1 VKTQLLTDRSLSLKY
16 LSSNTT
22 TNTYTQIKTD
32 WSTKENEMSDPTYT
46 PTNAANDLST
56 LGDSITRAGIHGIRF
71 TTATVLGWIGAMKFT
86 AYEAGAIEGLVASSP
101 LTNWLYSVFSL
112 QGASN
117 LIGTAEIATAALIV
131 IGAKFP
137 KAALLGALGAVATFL
152 VTASLLF
159 TAPVTEP
166 SLGGFPAL
174 SVVPGQFL
182 LKDIVL
188 LAAAVFLAGDAV
200 KRIARDS

>member
-1 VKTQLLTDRSLSLKY
+1 
-16 LSSNTT
+16 
-22 TNTYTQIKTD
+22 
-32 WSTKENEMSDPTYT
+32 
-46 PTNAANDLST
+46 
-56 LGDSITRAGIHGIRF
+56 
-71 TTATVLGWIGAMKFT
+71 
-86 AYEAGAIEGLVASSP
+86 LVASSP

-117 LIGTAEIATAALIV
+117 LIGATEIAVAALI
-131 IGAKFP
+131 IAGAKFP

-152 VTASLLF
+152 VTASFLF

-200 KRIARDS
+200 KRIARES

>member
-1 VKTQLLTDRSLSLKY
+1 
-16 LSSNTT
+16 
-22 TNTYTQIKTD
+22 
-32 WSTKENEMSDPTYT
+32 MSDAIYSPA
-46 PTNAANDLST
+46 NASNELKA
-56 LGDSITRAGIHGIRF
+56 LGDSISSAGVQGIRF

-101 LTNWLYSVFSL
+101 LTNWLYSAFSL

-117 LIGTAEIATAALIV
+117 LIGATEIAVAALI
-131 IGAKFP
+131 IAGAKFP
-137 KAALLGALGAVATFL
+137 KAALLGALGAVVTFL
-152 VTASLLF
+152 VTASFLF

-188 LAAAVFLAGDAV
+188 LAAAVFLAGDAL
-200 KRIARDS
+200 KRIARES

>member
-1 VKTQLLTDRSLSLKY
+1 
-16 LSSNTT
+16 
-22 TNTYTQIKTD
+22 
-32 WSTKENEMSDPTYT
+32 MSDATYA
-46 PTNAANDLST
+46 PANDSNELNA
-56 LGDSITRAGIHGIRF
+56 LGDSISNAGVQGIRF

-117 LIGTAEIATAALIV
+117 FIGATEIAVAALIV
-131 IGAKFP
+131 AGAKFP
-137 KAALLGALGAVATFL
+137 KAALLGALGAMATFL
-152 VTASLLF
+152 VTASFLF

-188 LAAAVFLAGDAV
+188 LAAAIFLAGDAV
-200 KRIARDS
+200 KRIARES

>member
-1 VKTQLLTDRSLSLKY
+1 
-16 LSSNTT
+16 
-22 TNTYTQIKTD
+22 
-32 WSTKENEMSDPTYT
+32 MSDTTYS
-46 PTNAANDLST
+46 PANASEELNA
-56 LGDSITRAGIHGIRF
+56 LGDGISNAGVQGLRF

-101 LTNWLYSVFSL
+101 LTSWLYSVFSL

-117 LIGTAEIATAALIV
+117 LIGATEIAVAALI
-131 IGAKFP
+131 IAGAKFP
-137 KAALLGALGAVATFL
+137 KAALLGALGAVVTFL
-152 VTASLLF
+152 VTASFLF

-188 LAAAVFLAGDAV
+188 LAAAVFLAGDAL
-200 KRIARDS
+200 KRIARES

>member
-1 VKTQLLTDRSLSLKY
+1 M
-16 LSSNTT
+16 
-22 TNTYTQIKTD
+22 TYTANQ
-32 WSTKENEMSDPTYT
+32 PR
-46 PTNAANDLST
+46 AASYAQLGERLSA
-56 LGDSITRAGIHGIRF
+56 AGVHGLRF
-71 TTATVLGWIGAMKFT
+71 TTATVLAWIGAMKFS

-101 LTNWLYSVFSL
+101 LTSWLYSVFSL

-117 LIGTAEIATAALIV
+117 LIGLAEIVTAALIV
-131 IGAKFP
+131 LGTRFP
-137 KAALLGALGAVATFL
+137 IAALAGALGALATFL
-152 VTASLLF
+152 VTASFLL

-188 LAAAVFLAGDAV
+188 LAAAVLLTGDALR
-200 KRIARDS
+200 RISKTL

>member
-1 VKTQLLTDRSLSLKY
+1 MSASQ
-16 LSSNTT
+16 
-22 TNTYTQIKTD
+22 TNTAYAAADIARFGDQV
-32 WSTKENEMSDPTYT
+32 
-46 PTNAANDLST
+46 TNIGNHALR
-56 LGDSITRAGIHGIRF
+56 ITS
-71 TTATVLGWIGAMKFT
+71 ATVLGWIGAMKFT
-86 AYEAGAIEGLVASSP
+86 TYEAGAIEGLVASSP

-117 LIGTAEIATAALIV
+117 LIGTTEIATAALLLL
-131 IGAKFP
+131 GFKFP
-137 KAALLGALGAVATFL
+137 KLGLLGAIGALLTFF
-152 VTASLLF
+152 VTSSLLF

-188 LAAAVFLAGDAV
+188 LAGALFLTGDALR
-200 KRIARDS
+200 RIARNS

>member
-1 VKTQLLTDRSLSLKY
+1 MSDA
-16 LSSNTT
+16 
-22 TNTYTQIKTD
+22 TYTSAPSAD
-32 WSTKENEMSDPTYT
+32 EL
-46 PTNAANDLST
+46 NA
-56 LGDSITRAGIHGIRF
+56 LGDKITAAGVHGIRF

-117 LIGTAEIATAALIV
+117 LIGTTEIITAVLLV
-131 IGAKFP
+131 VGAKFP
-137 KAALLGALGAVATFL
+137 KAALLGALGAIATFF
-152 VTASLLF
+152 VTSSLLL

-200 KRIARDS
+200 KRIARDA

>member
-1 VKTQLLTDRSLSLKY
+1 MSTAHN
-16 LSSNTT
+16 NTT
-22 TNTYTQIKTD
+22 FTSSRNITH
-32 WSTKENEMSDPTYT
+32 
-46 PTNAANDLST
+46 
-56 LGDSITRAGIHGIRF
+56 LGDTVTHVSIHALRL

-112 QGASN
+112 QGTSN
-117 LIGTAEIATAALIV
+117 FIGTTEIATAALLLL
-131 IGAKFP
+131 GFKFP
-137 KAALLGALGAVATFL
+137 KLGLLGALGALLTFFI
-152 VTASLLF
+152 TSSLLF

-174 SVVPGQFL
+174 SVVPGQFV

-188 LAAAVFLAGDAV
+188 LAAALFLTGNAL
-200 KRIARDS
+200 KQIAKDN

>member
-1 VKTQLLTDRSLSLKY
+1 
-16 LSSNTT
+16 
-22 TNTYTQIKTD
+22 
-32 WSTKENEMSDPTYT
+32 MSDTTYA
-46 PTNAANDLST
+46 PANDSNELNA
-56 LGDSITRAGIHGIRF
+56 LGDSISNAGVQGIRF

-117 LIGTAEIATAALIV
+117 FIGATEIAVAALIV
-131 IGAKFP
+131 AGAKFP
-137 KAALLGALGAVATFL
+137 KAALLGALGAMATFL
-152 VTASLLF
+152 VTASFLF

-188 LAAAVFLAGDAV
+188 LAAAIFLAGDAV
-200 KRIARDS
+200 KRIARES

>member
-1 VKTQLLTDRSLSLKY
+1 MAYTTDIPSR
-16 LSSNTT
+16 
-22 TNTYTQIKTD
+22 
-32 WSTKENEMSDPTYT
+32 
-46 PTNAANDLST
+46 ARDLSGLAETVTAAGVHT
-56 LGDSITRAGIHGIRF
+56 LRF
-71 TTATVLGWIGAMKFT
+71 STAIVLGWIGAMKFT

-101 LTNWLYSVFSL
+101 LTRWLYDVLSL

-117 LIGTAEIATAALIV
+117 LIGAAEIATAALIV

-137 KAALLGALGAVATFL
+137 KPALLGALGALATFF
-152 VTASLLF
+152 VTASFLF
-159 TAPVTEP
+159 TAPVTEA

-188 LAAAVFLAGDAV
+188 LAGALFLTGDAL
-200 KRIARDS
+200 KRIARNT

>member
-1 VKTQLLTDRSLSLKY
+1 MSEITYSSLDTSVE
-16 LSSNTT
+16 
-22 TNTYTQIKTD
+22 IAD
-32 WSTKENEMSDPTYT
+32 
-46 PTNAANDLST
+46 
-56 LGDSITRAGIHGIRF
+56 LGDRISQWGIHAMRI

-101 LTNWLYSVFSL
+101 LTSWLYQVFSL

-117 LIGTAEIATAALIV
+117 LIGSVELLTAALLLL
-131 IGAKFP
+131 GFRFP
-137 KAALLGALGAVATFL
+137 LLALAGSVAALVTFL
-152 VTASLLF
+152 VTSSFLL
-159 TAPVTEP
+159 TAPVTEL

-188 LAAAVFLAGDAV
+188 LAAAVFLTGDAL
-200 KRIARDS
+200 KRLARYV

>member
-1 VKTQLLTDRSLSLKY
+1 MEPSPHIAD
-16 LSSNTT
+16 
-22 TNTYTQIKTD
+22 
-32 WSTKENEMSDPTYT
+32 
-46 PTNAANDLST
+46 
-56 LGDSITRAGIHGIRF
+56 LGDAVSGAGIHAIRF
-71 TTATVLGWIGAMKFT
+71 SSAIVLGWIGAMKFT

-101 LTNWLYSVFSL
+101 LTSWLYAVFSL

-117 LIGTAEIATAALIV
+117 LIGAAEIAIALLLV
-131 IGAKFP
+131 AGAKFP
-137 KAALLGALGAVATFL
+137 RVALLGALGALATFF
-152 VTASLLF
+152 VTASFLF

-188 LAAAVFLAGDAV
+188 LAAAVFLSGEALR
-200 KRIARDS
+200 RIAQTR

>member
-1 VKTQLLTDRSLSLKY
+1 
-16 LSSNTT
+16 
-22 TNTYTQIKTD
+22 
-32 WSTKENEMSDPTYT
+32 MSDATYA
-46 PTNAANDLST
+46 PANASNDLIA
-56 LGDSITRAGIHGIRF
+56 LGDSITKAGVQGIRF

-101 LTNWLYSVFSL
+101 LTNWLYSVFSV

-117 LIGTAEIATAALIV
+117 LIGATEIAVAALI
-131 IGAKFP
+131 IAGAKFP

-152 VTASLLF
+152 VTASFLF

-200 KRIARDS
+200 KRIARNS

>member
-1 VKTQLLTDRSLSLKY
+1 MTYASDTASSLKI
-16 LSSNTT
+16 S
-22 TNTYTQIKTD
+22 
-32 WSTKENEMSDPTYT
+32 E
-46 PTNAANDLST
+46 
-56 LGDSITRAGIHGIRF
+56 LGDSFTNAGVHAIRF
-71 TTATVLGWIGAMKFT
+71 SSAIVLGWIGAMKFT

-117 LIGTAEIATAALIV
+117 LIGTAEIAIALLLV

-137 KAALLGALGAVATFL
+137 KAALLGAVGALATFF
-152 VTASLLF
+152 VTASFLF

-188 LAAAVFLAGDAV
+188 LASAVFLTGDALR
-200 KRIARDS
+200 RIARDA

>member
-1 VKTQLLTDRSLSLKY
+1 
-16 LSSNTT
+16 
-22 TNTYTQIKTD
+22 
-32 WSTKENEMSDPTYT
+32 MSDATYSS
-46 PTNAANDLST
+46 AHSSSELAE
-56 LGDSITRAGIHGIRF
+56 LGDKITNVGVHGVRYTSAI
-71 TTATVLGWIGAMKFT
+71 VLGWIGAMKFT

-101 LTNWLYSVFSL
+101 LTNWLYSVFSV

-117 LIGTAEIATAALIV
+117 LIGATEIITAALLV

-152 VTASLLF
+152 VTSSLLF

-188 LAAAVFLAGDAV
+188 LAAAVFLTGDAL
-200 KRIARDS
+200 KRIAKDS

>member
-1 VKTQLLTDRSLSLKY
+1 M
-16 LSSNTT
+16 
-22 TNTYTQIKTD
+22 TN
-32 WSTKENEMSDPTYT
+32 P
-46 PTNAANDLST
+46 PNDIAQ
-56 LGDSITRAGIHGIRF
+56 LGDKITNIGVCGLRLGS
-71 TTATVLGWIGAMKFT
+71 ATVLGWIGAMKFT

-101 LTNWLYSVFSL
+101 LTSWLYQVFSL

-117 LIGTAEIATAALIV
+117 LIGTAEIAIAALLLA
-131 IGAKFP
+131 GFKFP
-137 KAALLGALGAVATFL
+137 KIGLLGALGALATFL
-152 VTASLLF
+152 VTSSYLL

-188 LAAAVFLAGDAV
+188 LAGAVFLTGDALR
-200 KRIARDS
+200 RIAKSS